1 MIEKD
6 FPDGERSRRWLSGA
20 ETTVNHSKPP
30 RIKAKKKPGQ

>member
-20 ETTVNHSKPP
+20 ETTLETKPLQKSK
-30 RIKAKKKPGQ
+30 IVYQKS